1 MRYQLD
7 FKMWLF
13 ITAIILSVVLVYYS
27 TMAPKESFLDRVLS
41 KINAISV
48 VYIAVGIYITFEIFN
63 QTTEEMKRQTTLK
76 IIDRSLLGNI
86 KLIMDNYEKCP
97 RFCSS
102 LFFSW
107 QKPKNIKE
115 STKEDDWNI
124 VLMISFNIFQAFED
138 ILTVSE
144 VDQTGLY
151 VWIAN
156 FIPWCRSKKL
166 KELWLELYPNFALRT
181 IKFGNYLF
189 DSCLDQPEPKD
200 AKEYQQKSFEI
211 VNSEEFKKILNYN
224 DSEEFKK
231 HFQKNI

>member
-1 MRYQLD
+1 MEYKLD

-13 ITAIILSVVLVYYS
+13 ITALVVSIILVYYS
-27 TMAPKESFLDRVLS
+27 TIAPKESFLDRVLS

-86 KLIMDNYEKCP
+86 KLIMDNYDKCP

-102 LFFSW
+102 LLFSW
-107 QKPKNIKE
+107 QKPKNIPE
-115 STKEDDWNI
+115 PRKEDDWNVI
-124 VLMISFNIFQAFED
+124 MKISFNIFQAFED

-156 FIPWCRSKKL
+156 FIPWCRSQKL
-166 KELWLELYPNFALRT
+166 KELWLQLYPNFALRT
-181 IKFGNYLF
+181 IKFTNYLF
-189 DSCLDQPEPKD
+189 DICLNQPEPKNS
-200 AKEYQQKSFEI
+200 KEYQEKAI
-211 VNSEEFKKILNYN
+211 KMANSDEFKKILNYN
-224 DSEEFKK
+224 
-231 HFQKNI
+231 

>member
-1 MRYQLD
+1 M
-7 FKMWLF
+7 
-13 ITAIILSVVLVYYS
+13 
-27 TMAPKESFLDRVLS
+27 DRVLS

-86 KLIMDNYEKCP
+86 KLINDNYEKCP

-107 QKPKNIKE
+107 QKPKNMPE
-115 STKEDDWNI
+115 PTKEDDWQT
-124 VLMISFNIFQAFED
+124 VLMLSFNIFQAFED

-156 FIPWCRSKKL
+156 FIPWCRSPKL

-181 IKFGNYLF
+181 VEFGNYLF
-189 DSCLDQPEPKD
+189 DTCLDQPEPRD
-200 AKEYQQKSFEI
+200 PMEYQEKSI
-211 VNSEEFKKILNYN
+211 LMVNSDEFKRIMNYN
-224 DSEEFKK
+224 YSAEFKRRFP
-231 HFQKNI
+231 H